1 MILDYFLSLIHHP
14 TRELNLMFDVYYRV
28 TKAFRAIAPSSVVFQ
43 KWLEHLD
50 WTKVKRKK
58 RKVKVETRL
67 PPLSL
72 FSSKHT
78 RVTTMGKTI
87 SGSSSS
93 CFLPPLLLHCPQV
106 PPILRPDGLLISPK
120 DPREEWWTKKFSLSC
135 RGYTMTWFLSSL
147 MFNGLL
153 EQGHVC
159 EARWNSGNATQPT
172 NGKVGR

>member
-1 MILDYFLSLIHHP
+1 MIYILTLIMNSMMRMMLAMFNDGCAILLSLP
-14 TRELNLMFDVYYRV
+14 YPPSYSRVEFDFDVYCRI

-78 RVTTMGKTI
+78 KVTTMEKNNFWI
-87 SGSSSS
+87 LQLLFPPASAPP
-93 CFLPPLLLHCPQV
+93 LPPSPSNTEAWW
-106 PPILRPDGLLISPK
+106 PPHLTQWSKGRVVNQEVLSLDEDILWPG
-120 DPREEWWTKKFSLSC
+120 FSAL
-135 RGYTMTWFLSSL
+135 
-147 MFNGLL
+147 
-153 EQGHVC
+153 
-159 EARWNSGNATQPT
+159 
-172 NGKVGR
+172 

>member
-1 MILDYFLSLIHHP
+1 MVLYWFLSSVHHSLLINHKI
-14 TRELNLMFDVYYRV
+14 FDIYLT

-78 RVTTMGKTI
+78 KVTTMGKTI

-120 DPREEWWTKKFSLSC
+120 DPREEWWTKKFSLLTRIYYDLVSQ
-135 RGYTMTWFLSSL
+135 LSNVQWASWA
-147 MFNGLL
+147 GAPPHWEKKLL
-153 EQGHVC
+153 
-159 EARWNSGNATQPT
+159 
-172 NGKVGR
+172 

>member
-1 MILDYFLSLIHHP
+1 MKSLTTNYKPWEVTKLFWSDTILLSLP
-14 TRELNLMFDVYYRV
+14 YPPYYSRVEFEFDVYCRK

-43 KWLEHLD
+43 RWLEHFD

-78 RVTTMGKTI
+78 KVTTMGKTI

-93 CFLPPLLLHCPQV
+93 CFLPPLPLHRPKV
-106 PPILRPDGLLISPK
+106 PPLLKPDGLLIPPK
-120 DPREEWWTKKFSLSC
+120 DRC
-135 RGYTMTWFLSSL
+135 AMGFLSRGTSSL
-147 MFNGLL
+147 RT
-153 EQGHVC
+153 QKRKKGHYIGC
-159 EARWNSGNATQPT
+159 QQNIKS
-172 NGKVGR
+172 